1 MSRFEVTNRSNAEK
15 IYNVV
20 GTNSGGNADELVL
33 NGMVGEIGDRIE
45 DNVYQLKPLTATA
58 KKVFFV
64 AEPEVDAD
72 ESKVQ
77 NNALYTY
84 QNKLGAVV
92 DAVEIPADRKFAIA
106 ENGIVGSI
114 VGKKGYVYAKEGER
128 KLQYKATLPIESDK
142 AKLVAII
149 EEVVPATQGIFVGAN
164 KANLALS
171 YNMVRCRVL

>member
-1 MSRFEVTNRSNAEK
+1 MRFEVTNRSNSEK

-20 GTNSGGNADELVL
+20 GTNTGGTADELVL

-72 ESKVQ
+72 ESSVEK
-77 NNALYTY
+77 NALYTY
-84 QNKLGAVV
+84 ANKLGAVV

-106 ENGIVGSI
+106 ENGIVGTI
-114 VGKKGYVYAKEGER
+114 VGKKGYVYAKVGER
-128 KLQYKATLPIESDK
+128 KLQYKVTKPEASDN
-142 AKLVAII
+142 AVLVAII
-149 EEVVPATQGIFVGAN
+149 EEVVPATQGAFVGVGS
-164 KANLALS
+164 ANLALS